1 MVFINMQS
9 LSGLWSY
16 NWGKHCSF
24 RNASMYHIITRQKN
38 ILQNFQL
45 NFTRSRN
52 SACSQLLASWLLSS
66 QALQQYRRWNNHLH
80 CPQQP
85 SEISCLSA
93 LFLQHQMSREA
104 GVREHHPAASRRDA
118 FMVEVQR
125 DIEGW
130 GRVSRRQSEGGAEP
144 ARHGGRAPRWDLWAG
159 SMRPGHP
166 FWKNYHPVIPSKA
179 VKVGAVAWTSPRFLY
194 TSVFQGAG
202 KTINQSVSHQ
212 ITWIQIS
219 GQLIFFL
226 RNYLSFQ
233 TILTFPHSVHCAVFH
248 FLNYLISRSL
258 NNRNAVVKVPPVDM
272 TSVYHV
278 AGTQSHMGVS
288 HACCSRLWEVC
299 LLPSSKWVDS
309 PILWLIFV
317 IVTFYFP

>member
-93 LFLQHQMSREA
+93 LFLRHQNVPGSRCPGAPPCRLQE
-104 GVREHHPAASRRDA
+104 RRLH
-118 FMVEVQR
+118 
-125 DIEGW
+125 G
-130 GRVSRRQSEGGAEP
+130 GGAEGHWRSG
-144 ARHGGRAPRWDLWAG
+144 ARQPPSIRRRCRASKTRG
-159 SMRPGHP
+159 SGPQMR
-166 FWKNYHPVIPSKA
+166 F
-179 VKVGAVAWTSPRFLY
+179 
-194 TSVFQGAG
+194 
-202 KTINQSVSHQ
+202 VSRQ
-212 ITWIQIS
+212 RAS
-219 GQLIFFL
+219 G
-226 RNYLSFQ
+226 
-233 TILTFPHSVHCAVFH
+233 P
-248 FLNYLISRSL
+248 
-258 NNRNAVVKVPPVDM
+258 
-272 TSVYHV
+272 
-278 AGTQSHMGVS
+278 
-288 HACCSRLWEVC
+288 
-299 LLPSSKWVDS
+299 
-309 PILWLIFV
+309 PILEKLSSCDTI
-317 IVTFYFP
+317 